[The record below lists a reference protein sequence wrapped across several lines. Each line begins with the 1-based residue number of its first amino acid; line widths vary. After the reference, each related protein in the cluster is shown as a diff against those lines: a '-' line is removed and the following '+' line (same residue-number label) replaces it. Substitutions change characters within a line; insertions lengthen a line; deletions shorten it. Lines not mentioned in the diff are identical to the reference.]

1 MNPTSFSSP
10 ATHPGME
17 KFFIHHFNYN
27 INNIE
32 DNIKAYEDKYK
43 EIVGI
48 SPDKIMLR
56 DDNKTLY
63 VKLQTKKETVHN
75 INILN
80 KLMEYGIELKL
91 SKKQADQ
98 NSIFCLGIPA
108 ALSKNNKK
116 KIIKSI
122 EYNQKDLKV
131 MDIYMLPIKSEDQV
145 LTSIKIT
152 LATQEMVDKTMSA
165 GISICNHQ
173 VKITQI
179 SRARVLGTSQCFRCF
194 SFDHPTES
202 CQYEIKC
209 LHCCENHLYKDCQN
223 KSKRPTCAN
232 CNGAHKSNSN
242 RCTIKK
248 KHLIVPVSSKDPEIQ
263 IVKNP
268 ESTYKEASIPTTNPW
283 FNKNKNHDIN
293 PQQQNMN
300 PVPNPSPSATPAT
313 SNNQTANYSDVLNMA
328 LKFNN
333 WTLAFTELQKAFGL
347 PPVQIPNSIINDLK
361 PEFAGNSTTL
371 NIPPPA
377 AELSYVRTE
386 SPELDISLEQI
397 DINKDPLIS
406 ESQTS
411 FTLVNNNKKKYNKTR
426 AAKKN
431 LTPQVTP
438 QESPSTSSSSY
449 STIQQQAIKKSSKG
463 GLIYLKCNAEYDM

>member
-232 CNGAHKSNSN
+232 YNGAHKSNSN
-242 RCTIKK
+242 RCPIKK
-248 KHLIVPVSSKDPEIQ
+248 KHLIVPVSSKDPEIL

-268 ESTYKEASIPTTNPW
+268 ESTYKEAAIPSNNPW
-283 FNKNKNHDIN
+283 FNKNKNHGNIA
-293 PQQQNMN
+293 QQQNLE
-300 PVPNPSPSATPAT
+300 PVPKTTPSPSAVPAT
-313 SNNQTANYSDVLNMA
+313 STNQSANYSDVLNMA

-361 PEFAGNSTTL
+361 PEFAGNSSII

-377 AELSYVRTE
+377 EELSYVRPE
-386 SPELDISLEQI
+386 SPEPDISLEQI
-397 DINKDPLIS
+397 DLNKDPMIND
-406 ESQTS
+406 EQTP
-411 FTLVNNNKKKYNKTR
+411 FTLVNNKRKNNKPKVSNNET
-426 AAKKN
+426 
-431 LTPQVTP
+431 TS
-438 QESPSTSSSSY
+438 QEPPCTPSTSQY
-449 STIQQQAIKKSSKG
+449 RLATPVPRGITRGMLVKKTNSEFG
-463 GLIYLKCNAEYDM
+463 